1 MCGQP
6 SHSAH
11 GIGHAGQG
19 YFYHRGFIVPCVPV
33 APWVQAGSGHSVP
46 GHTRGSGGRA
56 MDTTGPLL
64 SKVSNAYKF
73 GLGTGQGPQWDQ
85 MGIEKVQGQVTRWM
99 TRARLTLESRSE
111 YRGRSIQAKVR
122 EAYLQRPWGVDQ
134 PHGSLAFPPNHFYS
148 SHSGPSFTLPAR
160 GHSKSSP
167 DPLPCPSTELG
178 RSPMQLRL
186 L

>member
-64 SKVSNAYKF
+64 SKVSNAHKF

-122 EAYLQRPWGVDQ
+122 EAYFICKGPGVWISHAVALHFPQTTSTPHTQGPVSPSQHGGIQNPLQIHFR
-134 PHGSLAFPPNHFYS
+134 APP
-148 SHSGPSFTLPAR
+148 PSWVEAQC
-160 GHSKSSP
+160 S
-167 DPLPCPSTELG
+167 
-178 RSPMQLRL
+178 
-186 L
+186 